1 MLGNYIYHKIDDF
14 IYHVYIFY
22 PFFTHS
28 LLKIVKKVD
37 VVESTECFYSYII
50 TTTDDLG
57 SSSIDDFHFGT
68 SEIQILLRF
77 MKYISS
83 NSALVLS
90 VALLV
95 SVAHRKEE
103 NTGLVN

>member
-1 MLGNYIYHKIDDF
+1 M
-14 IYHVYIFY
+14 
-22 PFFTHS
+22 
-28 LLKIVKKVD
+28 KKS
-37 VVESTECFYSYII
+37 EEEKKYC

-57 SSSIDDFHFGT
+57 SSLVDDFHFGT

>member
-1 MLGNYIYHKIDDF
+1 M
-14 IYHVYIFY
+14 
-22 PFFTHS
+22 
-28 LLKIVKKVD
+28 
-37 VVESTECFYSYII
+37 TEGGTNNMGHRADRNETLERGF
-50 TTTDDLG
+50 TTTNDLR
-57 SSSIDDFHFGT
+57 SSSVGDFHLGT
-68 SEIQILLRF
+68 SEIQILLTF

>member
-1 MLGNYIYHKIDDF
+1 M
-14 IYHVYIFY
+14 
-22 PFFTHS
+22 
-28 LLKIVKKVD
+28 KKN
-37 VVESTECFYSYII
+37 EEEKKYC

-103 NTGLVN
+103 NTGLVNKVPFKYNNGDTNSAWQAEKKKLTDKVKSKLVFSLG